1 MKMYTKPLNVIF
13 IKLIFPIVFCCG
25 IVIFSS
31 LADQS
36 TLLSTQTENS
46 YALSLTNYK
55 YDEPGYM
62 TLKAQKIGLAYSG
75 THAFGAAWPNPN
87 QTWFLK
93 TDLSYSSGGA
103 DYQSPISGNI
113 SNTPSWYLEARA
125 LFGKDIQMGS
135 YVLAPYVGVGY
146 RHLYSDIGYQR
157 DSFYTTLPIGITHK
171 VKLDNQA
178 QLLTTF
184 EYMHLLKGQQKVKL
198 ATQNV
203 SLDQKSGFGIRASM
217 LRRQNK
223 WSFGPTLTFWN
234 FDPSEVGGTTPVFEP
249 KNKTLEIGLKG
260 AMHF

>member
-1 MKMYTKPLNVIF
+1 MNQKHINGIWIEVISQVILLGCTF
-13 IKLIFPIVFCCG
+13 SLI
-25 IVIFSS
+25 SS
-31 LADQS
+31 ASAQPHELAS
-36 TLLSTQTENS
+36 KSENF
-46 YALSLTNYK
+46 YALSLSNYK

-87 QTWFLK
+87 QAWFLR

-135 YVLAPYVGVGY
+135 YVLAPYVGVGH

-157 DSFYTTLPIGITHK
+157 DSYHTTLPIGITHK

-203 SLDQKSGFGIRASM
+203 SLDQKSGYGIRASM
-217 LRRQNK
+217 LRRQNQ
-223 WSFGPTLTFWN
+223 WSFGPTLTYWHL
-234 FDPSEVGGTTPVFEP
+234 DQSEVGGAIPVFEP
-249 KNKTLEIGLKG
+249 KNKTLEFGIKG
-260 AMHF
+260 AYHF

>member
-1 MKMYTKPLNVIF
+1 MYQKPLSRMAAKLF
-13 IKLIFPIVFCCG
+13 ISYVFLG
-25 IVIFSS
+25 SLSLFISS
-31 LADQS
+31 ANAQTSDLATKS
-36 TLLSTQTENS
+36 ENS
-46 YALSLTNYK
+46 YALSLSNYK

-75 THAFGAAWPNPN
+75 THAFGATWPNPN
-87 QTWFLK
+87 QAWFLR

-125 LFGKDIQMGS
+125 LFGKDFQMGS
-135 YVLAPYVGVGY
+135 YVLAPYVGVGH

-157 DSFYTTLPIGITHK
+157 DSYYTTLPIGITHK

-203 SLDQKSGFGIRASM
+203 SLDQKSGYGLRASM
-217 LRRQNK
+217 LRRQNQ
-223 WSFGPTLTFWN
+223 WSFGPTLTYWN
-234 FDPSEVGGTTPVFEP
+234 FDQSEVGGAIPVFEP
-249 KNKTLEIGLKG
+249 KNKTLEFGIKG
-260 AMHF
+260 AYHF